1 MSCGFQNLGR
11 VVMLAVDGPWVHFD
25 WDAEREAVLI
35 GIRMSKNS
43 AAVSL
48 RLPVE
53 HFALRSPREHRRLLL
68 EAIQQD
74 AARQL
79 ALLALEEPEAHG

>member
-1 MSCGFQNLGR
+1 MARGVSLDR
-11 VVMLAVDGPWVHFD
+11 IVMLAADGPWLHFD

-35 GIRMSKNS
+35 GIRMSKDS
-43 AAVSL
+43 AVVRL

-53 HFALRSPREHRRLLL
+53 YFIIRPAKEHHRLLL

-74 AARQL
+74 ASRQL
-79 ALLALEEPEAHG
+79 ALIALEEGEPRG